1 MFAVIDRRTEEQIKV
16 YDTFKGA
23 AIAMRALNKQEGFVE
38 RVSRCWTM
46 GLAIEWCR
54 TTNDKYDY
62 GPYAIGGQIHHVG

>member
-23 AIAMRALNKQEGFVE
+23 AIAMRALNKQEGFAE

>member
-23 AIAMRALNKQEGFVE
+23 AIAMRALNKQEGFAE
-38 RVSRCWTM
+38 RISRCWTM

-54 TTNDKYDY
+54 TTKNEYDY

>member
-23 AIAMRALNKQEGFVE
+23 AIAMRSLNKQEGFIE

>member
-23 AIAMRALNKQEGFVE
+23 AIAMRALNKQEGFAE
-38 RVSRCWTM
+38 RISRCWTM
-46 GLAIEWCR
+46 GLAIVWCR
-54 TTNDKYDY
+54 TTKNEYDY